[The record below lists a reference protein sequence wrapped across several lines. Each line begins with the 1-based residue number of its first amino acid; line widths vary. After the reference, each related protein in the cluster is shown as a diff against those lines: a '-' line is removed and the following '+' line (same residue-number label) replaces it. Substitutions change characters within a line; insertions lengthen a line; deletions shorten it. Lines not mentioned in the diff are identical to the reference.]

1 MDNTIH
7 WINLYPL
14 DSDYPVD
21 SAIRRLNNLRPDD
34 YQYCATLVNVGF
46 PVTFSMT
53 GFLLEL
59 QRDGGKM
66 ADTAT
71 LLSLSDNIHL
81 VLIKTDP
88 SGDTTL
94 IASHFLAW
102 RDILLSSHGRLT
114 CSVEINGVGAEAK
127 VPMGIL
133 DVKFEI
139 IPRFSQVM
147 SLCLLQG

>member
-1 MDNTIH
+1 MIY
-7 WINLYPL
+7 L
-14 DSDYPVD
+14 VD
-21 SAIRRLNNLRPDD
+21 SAIRCLNNPGPDV
-34 YQYCATLVNVGF
+34 YRNCAALVNVSF
-46 PVTFSMT
+46 PVTFSMA

-59 QRDGGKM
+59 RKDGGKM

-71 LLSLSDNIHL
+71 LLSLSDSIHL

-102 RDILLSSHGRLT
+102 RDILLSSNGHLS

-147 SLCLLQG
+147 SVCLFQG

>member
-1 MDNTIH
+1 MDDAIH
-7 WINLYPL
+7 WINLYTL
-14 DSDYPVD
+14 DSG
-21 SAIRRLNNLRPDD
+21 IRCLNNPGPDD
-34 YQYCATLVNVGF
+34 YRYCAALVNVSF
-46 PVTFSMT
+46 PVTFSME

-59 QRDGGKM
+59 QKDGGKI

-71 LLSLSDNIHL
+71 LVSLSDNIHL

-102 RDILLSSHGRLT
+102 RDILSSSNGRLT

-133 DVKFEI
+133 EVKFEI

-147 SLCLLQG
+147 SFCLLQG

>member
-1 MDNTIH
+1 M
-7 WINLYPL
+7 
-14 DSDYPVD
+14 D
-21 SAIRRLNNLRPDD
+21 SAIQCLNNPGPDD
-34 YQYCATLVNVGF
+34 YRYCAALVIVSF
-46 PVTFSMT
+46 PVTFSMA

-59 QRDGGKM
+59 QKDGGKM

-71 LLSLSDNIHL
+71 LLSLSDSIHL
-81 VLIKTDP
+81 VLVKTDP

-94 IASHFLAW
+94 IASHFLPW
-102 RDILLSSHGRLT
+102 RDILLSSNGRLT

-133 DVKFEI
+133 EVKFEI

-147 SLCLLQG
+147 SFGLFQG

>member
-1 MDNTIH
+1 M
-7 WINLYPL
+7 
-14 DSDYPVD
+14 
-21 SAIRRLNNLRPDD
+21 A
-34 YQYCATLVNVGF
+34 
-46 PVTFSMT
+46 

-59 QRDGGKM
+59 QKDGGKM

-102 RDILLSSHGRLT
+102 RDILLSSNGRLT

-133 DVKFEI
+133 EVKFEI

-147 SLCLLQG
+147 SFCLLQG